1 MPFVG
6 VEGPWIAFLSV
17 VFCQLEEAKILNVL
31 IITYVFVVFS
41 STKNTL
47 LFVWLWKIFSGCY
60 GVSLHNFVG
69 CIAKCN
75 GFLRTLL
82 TLNLF
87 LELSDFVWFI
97 ILLNPE

>member
-6 VEGPWIAFLSV
+6 VEGPWNAFLSV
-17 VFCQLEEAKILNVL
+17 VSCQLKEAKILNVL
-31 IITYVFVVFS
+31 IIMYVFIVFS
-41 STKNTL
+41 SAKNIL

-60 GVSLHNFVG
+60 GVLLHSFVG

-82 TLNLF
+82 IAKFFFRTVRF
-87 LELSDFVWFI
+87 CVV
-97 ILLNPE
+97 